1 MSAAAPF
8 AVTASSPHAHRV
20 LAVVWP
26 FLVRAAHR
34 ASRRWRMEPEDL
46 LHHFAVHVL
55 SHAHEFRF
63 DGRCEPVAFAWIW
76 VRRVL
81 GRRFM
86 ERWKAAEEW
95 EHGLQLAHTLPSGST
110 WEGPDDPTVTAERA
124 DDLAALE
131 RALTMLD
138 RHYPR
143 RRRAVELR
151 CGLRGAPV
159 TGEKLRGALGL
170 VSNTANTLVRDGLQ
184 FLAEIMGTDP
194 KQACVN
200 RGEGI
205 GLGRRAGNKARKWGA
220 ATRG

>member
-1 MSAAAPF
+1 MTTSVPF
-8 AVTASSPHAHRV
+8 TVTTSSPHAHRV
-20 LAVVWP
+20 LAAVWP

-34 ASRRWRMEPEDL
+34 ASRHWRMEPEDL

-55 SHAHEFRF
+55 SRAHEFRF
-63 DGRCEPVAFAWIW
+63 DGWCEPVAFAWIW

-86 ERWKAAEEW
+86 ERWRAAEEW
-95 EHGLQLAHTLPSGST
+95 EHGLELEHTVPSDST
-110 WEGPDDPTVTAERA
+110 REGPDEPTAAAERA
-124 DDLAALE
+124 DDLAALD
-131 RALTMLD
+131 RALTKLD

-170 VSNTANTLVRDGLQ
+170 ASNTADALVRGGLK
-184 FLAEIMGTDP
+184 FLAEVMGADP
-194 KQACVN
+194 RQARVS

-205 GLGRRAGNKARKWGA
+205 GLGRRAGNKDLKWGTA
-220 ATRG
+220 A